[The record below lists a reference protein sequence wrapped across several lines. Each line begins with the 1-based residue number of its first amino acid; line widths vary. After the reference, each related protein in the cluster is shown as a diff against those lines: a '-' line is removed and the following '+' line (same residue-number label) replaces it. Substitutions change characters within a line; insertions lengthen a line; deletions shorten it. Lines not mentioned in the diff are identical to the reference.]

1 MKAAAKI
8 PMGTSNDTLFQ
19 TLSKHIRAAWEQDS
33 AVNTERDALDVVAGD
48 PPAVSGEVADV
59 MVKRRA
65 ARLAREAAPGREVA
79 DHILLHADPPVADAL
94 LARRALDL
102 ISRHRA
108 FLYISVTPWEPTAS
122 SDLADWIGVEVQA
135 GKIVLHGRVNTL
147 THRRLAEV
155 LAWRLPGCRDV
166 LNLLHVEPP
175 QQDNDG
181 EVTDAAE
188 QALRTVLGPS
198 AERVRVTT
206 RLQRVTLSGVVDN
219 ASRHHLA
226 LEVCWSIPGVHWVE
240 DKLSVP
246 HARI

>member
-1 MKAAAKI
+1 MKPATETR
-8 PMGTSNDTLFQ
+8 MGTPNDTSFQ
-19 TLSKHIRAAWEQDS
+19 TLSAHIRAAWAQDS
-33 AVNTERDALDVVAGD
+33 PVSSQRESLDVVAGD
-48 PPAVSGEVADV
+48 PPAVAGEVADV

-65 ARLAREAAPGREVA
+65 ARLAREAASGSEIA
-79 DHILLHADPPVADAL
+79 DHITVHADPPVPDTL

-122 SDLADWIGVEVQA
+122 SDLADWIGVDVQA
-135 GKIVLHGRVNTL
+135 GEIVLHGRVGSL

-166 LNLLHVEPP
+166 LNLLHVDPP

-181 EVTDAAE
+181 EITDAAE
-188 QALRTVLGPS
+188 QALRIVLGPN
-198 AERVRVTT
+198 AERVSVTT
-206 RLQRVTLSGVVDN
+206 RLQKVTLSGVVDS

-226 LEVCWSIPGVHWVE
+226 LEVCWSIPGVHWV
-240 DKLSVP
+240 DDNLSVRHLP
-246 HARI
+246 I